1 MGIQDPRLRSL
12 VERFT
17 DVRLSGFKNRV
28 FEFFDAGDDVAHLF
42 AASVLEFEVHSQ
54 SLFKG
59 SPFEVSVR
67 LPDRKVL
74 IGQTFE
80 IYLSRSGV
88 RLLELANERK
98 PGHGIEA
105 VIFLEANRGDVIFCF
120 RNCAPRGL
128 VRLPISVGD
137 SPFFPYFE
145 QRSQSLAARV
155 RTAREG

>member
-67 LPDRKVL
+67 
-74 IGQTFE
+74 
-80 IYLSRSGV
+80 
-88 RLLELANERK
+88 
-98 PGHGIEA
+98 
-105 VIFLEANRGDVIFCF
+105 
-120 RNCAPRGL
+120 
-128 VRLPISVGD
+128 
-137 SPFFPYFE
+137 PFFPYFE